1 MALKNIYTDVLYV
14 RGDDGKFI
22 PIPYLT
28 GKDGKSAYEY
38 AVEAGYE
45 GSEEQFTSDL
55 YTSINNENGIV
66 INLTPIDG
74 EEDKYHGDKSY
85 QDAIYYIGLGK
96 PTAIKV
102 GDIIIPVSYTDVTGD
117 VVFECIDAENN
128 RYLKYTL
135 DNESVYTKS
144 YTKIAVSEEEVQ
156 AMIDGAFEEEID
168 FIDYTIDP

>member
-1 MALKNIYTDVLYV
+1 MEEEKAGIFEIISTVIKIICVILLIFLILVVGFQRFSNNQKGIGGFRVFNVA
-14 RGDDGKFI
+14 
-22 PIPYLT
+22 T
-28 GKDGKSAYEY
+28 GSM
-38 AVEAGYE
+38 V
-45 GSEEQFTSDL
+45 
-55 YTSINNENGIV
+55 
-66 INLTPIDG
+66 
-74 EEDKYHGDKSY
+74 
-85 QDAIYYIGLGK
+85 
-96 PTAIKV
+96 PTYKV